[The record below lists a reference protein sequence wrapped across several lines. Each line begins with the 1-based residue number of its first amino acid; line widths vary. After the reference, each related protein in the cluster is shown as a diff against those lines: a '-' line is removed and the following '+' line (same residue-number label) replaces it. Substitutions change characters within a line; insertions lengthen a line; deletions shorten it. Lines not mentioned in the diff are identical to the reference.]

1 MAQRTHLAAFVHLM
15 VVALKSLGY
24 IYRRSANLFRG

>member
-1 MAQRTHLAAFVHLM
+1 MAQRTHLAAFAHLM